1 MVTPYPLL
9 CRLHCTNICK
19 ATLFSQQRKGELQQ
33 GRKKAEQILIDDH
46 EIRQLI
52 LTRPSSTSKPK
63 HHTMAV
69 ILFCLVRCPNPILCM
84 YACMHGT
91 RPAYQCICDE
101 PDPQPLRPDPVSTCL
116 DLLAPSSDGHGRW
129 WPAVLPWWPAT
140 IGYAAAAK
148 AAGWA
153 GPLHAFQC
161 LQPWIRDLAG
171 RMWQLYARGSQG
183 SGRGRNTSAW
193 RSSARA
199 SATVESHRG
208 GVARPGRSLE
218 RCMESARA
226 PGVCVTL
233 LCSSVGELE
242 WPQD

>member
-1 MVTPYPLL
+1 MHAWNT
-9 CRLHCTNICK
+9 T
-19 ATLFSQQRKGELQQ
+19 
-33 GRKKAEQILIDDH
+33 
-46 EIRQLI
+46 
-52 LTRPSSTSKPK
+52 
-63 HHTMAV
+63 
-69 ILFCLVRCPNPILCM
+69 CLSIN
-84 YACMHGT
+84 
-91 RPAYQCICDE
+91 QCICDE

-171 RMWQLYARGSQG
+171 RMWQLYARCSQDLDC
-183 SGRGRNTSAW
+183 GRNPSAW

-199 SATVESHRG
+199 SAADESVSDSPASQAEDHPVTTEEGGGEVRPKKPRHR
-208 GVARPGRSLE
+208 
-218 RCMESARA
+218 RA
-226 PGVCVTL
+226 NPRYAGD
-233 LCSSVGELE
+233 E
-242 WPQD
+242 WAK